1 MAFIVFIGDIYREI
15 RIQIQ
20 GSRIDQL
27 HLCSILLFNREI
39 RCLYHKNNKKQN
51 QKTIHKQKNKIKQ
64 NKINNNKKKLVIIE
78 RNASRF

>member
-1 MAFIVFIGDIYREI
+1 MTFIVFIGDIYREI

-20 GSRIDQL
+20 GSKIDQL
-27 HLCSILLFNREI
+27 HLCSILLFKRGI
-39 RCLYHKNNKKQN
+39 LCQYHKNNKKQN
-51 QKTIHKQKNKIKQ
+51 QKNLHKQKNKIKQ

>member
-1 MAFIVFIGDIYREI
+1 MTFIVFIGDIYREI

-39 RCLYHKNNKKQN
+39 RYQYHKNNKKQN
-51 QKTIHKQKNKIKQ
+51 QNNTHKQKNKIKQ